1 MGSLYLLSFG
11 YLDGFGLVGLWG
23 SCWDLFGLAVGYSIV
38 LDDPIGFIVIEIFLF
53 LGIEAFQDNEE
64 DKTSNDGDTEG
75 DEGRRNLATLV
86 VDVFLW

>member
-1 MGSLYLLSFG
+1 M
-11 YLDGFGLVGLWG
+11 
-23 SCWDLFGLAVGYSIV
+23 
-38 LDDPIGFIVIEIFLF
+38 IEIFLF